1 MPSFFSILLIIA
13 VVLIIMRWPKQKK
26 AATQSARSSGYS
38 RWIGGGLGWAFGGP
52 LGALLGYTLGRM
64 AEGTTIGNYE
74 SQPTQRGD
82 FNASLL
88 VLTAAVMKADGSVKR
103 AELDYVKR
111 FLLHNFGKEAAEQYL
126 LMLKEL
132 IKQEIKVAEV
142 AQQIGRFM
150 EYPSKLQLLHYLFGI
165 SISDGSLHDAEDRM
179 ITSIAALM
187 GIQPADFASIR
198 AMFVKD
204 DESAY
209 KILEISKNATDEEVK
224 KAYREMA
231 MKYHPDKV
239 SHLGEEV
246 RKAAESK
253 FQHVSEA
260 YETIKKQRG
269 IR

>member
-13 VVLIIMRWPKQKK
+13 VVLIVMRWPKQKQKNQK
-26 AATQSARSSGYS
+26 AGRNGSYT
-38 RWIGGGLGWAFGGP
+38 RWIGGGLGWAIGGP

-64 AEGTTIGNYE
+64 AEGATIAGYE
-74 SQPTQRGD
+74 NQPTQKGD
-82 FNASLL
+82 FNVSLL

-103 AELDYVKR
+103 AELDYVKK
-111 FLLHNFGKEAAEQYL
+111 FLLHNFGKDAAEQYL

-132 IKQEIKVAEV
+132 IKQDINVQEV

-165 SISDGSLHDAEDRM
+165 CIADGSLHEAEGRV
-179 ITSIAALM
+179 IATIAAMM
-187 GIQPADFASIR
+187 GIEPADFASIR

-209 KILEISKNATDEEVK
+209 KILEISKDATDEEVK

-239 SHLGEEV
+239 SHLGDEV
-246 RKAAESK
+246 RKAAEEK
-253 FQHVSEA
+253 FQKVAEA
-260 YETIKKQRG
+260 YDTIKKQRN
-269 IR
+269 IK